1 VANNEINSGK
11 IYKSNAGNFDGHA
24 DTAMQ
29 CEAHRLM
36 ERIRGFMRS
45 H

>member
-1 VANNEINSGK
+1 MVVANNK
-11 IYKSNAGNFDGHA
+11 IDGNQKYTSNAGNFDGHA
-24 DTAMQ
+24 DTG
-29 CEAHRLM
+29 AHRPM